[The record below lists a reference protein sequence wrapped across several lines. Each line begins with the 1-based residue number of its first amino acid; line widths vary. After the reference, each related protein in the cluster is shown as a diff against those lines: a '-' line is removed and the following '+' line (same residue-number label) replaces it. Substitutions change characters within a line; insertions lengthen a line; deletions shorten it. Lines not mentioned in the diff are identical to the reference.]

1 MSFHDRAHH
10 PTQHQASRADAA
22 PLVGINDSTLRD
34 GEQAPGVSFTIDEK
48 LAIAE
53 ALQRAGVDEIEAGT
67 PAMGD
72 VEIEALCAIGHTIRR
87 SAVIAWCRMTER
99 DVTATLRTGLRR
111 ASLSVPMSARQMR
124 AKGYDGPRDVLARI
138 AHVVGYAR
146 ANGLTVAVGGE
157 DSSRA
162 EPDVIAAVLEAAQR
176 AGAHRFRY
184 ADTLGILDPF
194 ATQAAFARM
203 RALTDLE
210 LEFHGHDDLGL
221 ATANTLAAVRGG
233 ATHVSVCALGLGE
246 RAGNAALEQVAVAMR
261 RTGLGQCGIDFAALP
276 ALAAIVAGAA
286 GRAIPPAQPI
296 VGGAVFSHESG
307 IHVSGLDAALGAGV
321 HGDLRGARSG
331 AVRPYQ
337 ADCSGQAFGHRG
349 DPPRPGRARRGG
361 ERRAGEGGAGSRAHP
376 CRTSEARGAA
386 RGIAGIPR
394 GTFRLNLGGS
404 HAHPSDPPD

>member
-10 PTQHQASRADAA
+10 STQHQASCADAA

-34 GEQAPGVSFTIDEK
+34 GEQAPGVSFTIAEK

-99 DVTATLRTGLRR
+99 DVNATLRTGLRR

-124 AKGYDGPRDVLARI
+124 AKGYDGPQDVLARI
-138 AHVVGYAR
+138 ARVVGYAR

-162 EPDVIAAVLEAAQR
+162 EPDFIAAVLEAVQR
-176 AGAHRFRY
+176 AGAHRFRF

-194 ATQAAFARM
+194 TTQAAFARM

-221 ATANTLAAVRGG
+221 ATANTLAALRGG

-261 RTGLGQCGIDFAALP
+261 RTGIGQCGIDFAALP
-276 ALAAIVAGAA
+276 ELAAIVAAAA

-307 IHVSGLDAALGAGV
+307 IHVSGLLRDTATYEALDPALFGRSRQIVLGKHSGIAAIRHALAERGVQVNDAQARGV
-321 HGDLRGARSG
+321 LDR
-331 AVRPYQ
+331 V
-337 ADCSGQAFGHRG
+337 
-349 DPPRPGRARRGG
+349 
-361 ERRAGEGGAGSRAHP
+361 RAHAERVKRAVLP
-376 CRTSEARGAA
+376 EELLAFHAA
-386 RGIAGIPR
+386 ISA
-394 GTFRLNLGGS
+394 
-404 HAHPSDPPD
+404 